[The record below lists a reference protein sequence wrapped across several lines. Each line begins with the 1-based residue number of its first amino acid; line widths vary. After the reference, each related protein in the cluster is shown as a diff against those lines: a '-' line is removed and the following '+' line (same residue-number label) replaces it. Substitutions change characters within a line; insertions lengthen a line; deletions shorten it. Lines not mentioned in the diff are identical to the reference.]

1 MGEVQDQR
9 AARPYQA
16 LCGMIVP
23 VLTLVG
29 VLVGGWLWDDYSHRT
44 QVISDLGG
52 TQAPYPLVQNV
63 SFLIGGLLIVVFAVG
78 LRRGLDHGRGARLG
92 PALVGVFGLA
102 WASMAV
108 LPCTAIMCEGEA
120 AIDALHLLVIN
131 VGLLAFALGT
141 LLIWRGL
148 RRRPD
153 WRGLSSYTALTGIA
167 TLVLMVVTFIAAAV
181 DPEALY
187 IGLVQRVKAVVI
199 MVWIGVVGLRLL
211 HGTRASAQASL
222 EST

>member
-1 MGEVQDQR
+1 MSEDQDQG

-16 LCGMIVP
+16 LCGVIVP
-23 VLTLVG
+23 VLTLLS
-29 VLVGGWLWDDYSHRT
+29 VLVGGWLWDGYSHRT

-52 TQAPYPLVQNV
+52 AQAPYPLVQNV
-63 SFLIGGLLIVVFAVG
+63 SFLIVGLLIVVFAVG

-102 WASMAV
+102 WAAMAV
-108 LPCTAIMCEGEA
+108 LPCTAIMCDGEA

-131 VGLLAFALGT
+131 VGLLAFAFAT
-141 LLIWRGL
+141 LLLWRGI

-153 WRGLSSYTALTGIA
+153 WRGLSGYTALTGIA
-167 TLVLMVVTFIAAAV
+167 TLVLMVATLIAGSV

-187 IGLVQRVKAVVI
+187 IGVVQRVKAAVVL
-199 MVWIGVVGLRLL
+199 VWIGVVGLRLL
-211 HGTRASAQASL
+211 YGARTSTQAPRQ
-222 EST
+222 ST